1 MLNVAILD
9 DYQDISLEMADWGI
23 LSGKIEITVFNDHIH
38 DQELLIERL
47 RKFQVICAMR
57 ERTPFPK
64 EVLDSLPNLKLLV
77 TTGMRNASIDI
88 EAADKLGITVSGTE
102 GLPYPTAE
110 LTWALILALAR
121 NITLEHKSVKEGVWQ
136 KTLGIGLQGKTLG
149 IIGLGNLGSQVASYG
164 NAFGMNV
171 TAWSQNLTSSI
182 AKSKGVRYVPLETLM
197 SESDFVTIH
206 TVLSS
211 RTRGL
216 IDSSKL
222 NLMKE
227 TSYLINTSRGPI
239 VDEEAL
245 IRILGENRIAGSGLD
260 VFDLE
265 PLGNDHPLILSD
277 RTVITPHIGYVT
289 RETYKIFFEQSLEC
303 VSKFMSGAP
312 VRIINS

>member
-1 MLNVAILD
+1 MEHLAMICRSMKHRTARFGRS
-9 DYQDISLEMADWGI
+9 QEQII
-23 LSGKIEITVFNDHIH
+23 LSLKDEH
-38 DQELLIERL
+38 D
-47 RKFQVICAMR
+47 F
-57 ERTPFPK
+57 
-64 EVLDSLPNLKLLV
+64 LKTL
-77 TTGMRNASIDI
+77 TS
-88 EAADKLGITVSGTE
+88 
-102 GLPYPTAE
+102 TAE

-121 NITLEHKSVKEGVWQ
+121 NITLEHKSVREGVWQ
-136 KTLGIGLQGKTLG
+136 KTVGIGLQGKTLG

-245 IRILGENRIAGSGLD
+245 IKILGENRIAGAGLD

>member
-88 EAADKLGITVSGTE
+88 ETADKLGITVSGTE

-136 KTLGIGLQGKTLG
+136 KTVGIGLQGKTLG

-239 VDEEAL
+239 VDEEAI
-245 IRILGENRIAGSGLD
+245 IRILGENLS
-260 VFDLE
+260 
-265 PLGNDHPLILSD
+265 LI
-277 RTVITPHIGYVT
+277 HI
-289 RETYKIFFEQSLEC
+289 
-303 VSKFMSGAP
+303 
-312 VRIINS
+312 